1 MFFNHL
7 ISISMRISSV
17 LVRSLYLFVILI
29 ATTSQSLHA
38 AEGQSGIDQQ
48 IDEAFKP
55 AAEFTGKM
63 MFSPITI
70 FGQDIPWVILWLGLG
85 AVILTFYFKFIN
97 IRAFGLAIR
106 TVKGKYSKKDDP
118 GQITHFQALA
128 SALSGTVGL
137 GNIGGV
143 AVAISLGGPGAV
155 FWMIL
160 IGFFSMSTKFA
171 ECTLGVKYRKI
182 DEDGTVRGGPM
193 YYLEK
198 GLGERGM
205 GGFGKVLA
213 IIAAITFIFGAF
225 GAGNMYQS
233 NQSCALIYDVVLQQ
247 ETNDGKWIFG
257 VIMAI
262 LVGSVIIGGIK
273 RVAAVTS
280 KLVPSM
286 CIIYLLGGLIV
297 LLSNISS
304 LPAAFGTIVSE
315 AFAPKSAM
323 VGGIIGVFVQGM
335 RRATFS
341 NEAGLGSAPV
351 AHSAVKTSKPASEGL
366 VAILEPFVDTII
378 VCTMTALVIVST
390 GVYEVGDKIGT
401 GGGILLT
408 SKAFSTV
415 IPWFKYILMVAVF
428 LFAFSTMITW
438 SYYGEQ
444 AIAYLFGPAKKIA
457 LTYKVLF
464 CSFAIVGSSSQLG
477 NVLDFCDA
485 TLFMMCVPNLIGVYL
500 LLPVIR
506 KELSDFTAH
515 ARSIDSAEN
524 S

>member
-1 MFFNHL
+1 
-7 ISISMRISSV
+7 MRISSV
-17 LVRSLYLFVILI
+17 LVRSLYLSVII
-29 ATTSQSLHA
+29 AVSACSSLCA
-38 AEGQSGIDQQ
+38 SENQTGIDQQ
-48 IDEAFKP
+48 IDQAFKP
-55 AAEFTGKM
+55 AAEVTDKM
-63 MFSPITI
+63 MFSPIPI
-70 FGQDIPWVILWLGLG
+70 FGQEIPWVILWLGLG
-85 AVILTFYFKFIN
+85 AVFLTFYFKFIN
-97 IRAFGLAIR
+97 VHAFGLAIR
-106 TVKGKYSKKDDP
+106 TVKGKYSKSDDP

-143 AVAISLGGPGAV
+143 AVAISFGGPGAV

-193 YYLEK
+193 YYLQQGLKDRGMK
-198 GLGERGM
+198 GLGRC
-205 GGFGKVLA
+205 LA

-225 GAGNMYQS
+225 GAGNMYQT

-247 ETNDGKWIFG
+247 ETSDGKWIFG
-257 VIMAI
+257 GIMAI
-262 LVGSVIIGGIK
+262 LVGAVIIGGII

-286 CIIYLLGGLIV
+286 CIIYLLGCLVV

-304 LPAAFGTIVSE
+304 LPAAFSTIFDE

-323 VGGIIGVFVQGM
+323 VGGIVGVFIQGM

-351 AHSAVKTSKPASEGL
+351 AHSAVKTSKPASEGI
-366 VAILEPFVDTII
+366 VALLEPFIDTII
-378 VCTMTALVIVST
+378 VCTMTALVIIST
-390 GVYEVGDKIGT
+390 GVYEVGDEIGT

-408 SKAFSTV
+408 SEAFSTV

-457 LTYKVLF
+457 MTYKILF
-464 CSFAIVGSSSQLG
+464 CSFAIVGSSSQLD
-477 NVLDFCDA
+477 NVLNFCDA

-506 KELSDFTAH
+506 KELSDFTDH
-515 ARSIDSAEN
+515 AKSIDAADN

>member
-1 MFFNHL
+1 MHA
-7 ISISMRISSV
+7 SACSS
-17 LVRSLYLFVILI
+17 LCASENQ
-29 ATTSQSLHA
+29 T
-38 AEGQSGIDQQ
+38 GIDQQ
-48 IDEAFKP
+48 IDQAFKP
-55 AAEFTGKM
+55 AAEVTGKM
-63 MFSPITI
+63 MFSPIPI
-70 FGQDIPWVILWLGLG
+70 FGQEIPWVILWLGLG
-85 AVILTFYFKFIN
+85 AVFLTFYFKFIN
-97 IRAFGLAIR
+97 VHAFGLAIR
-106 TVKGKYSKKDDP
+106 TVKGKYSKSDDP

-143 AVAISLGGPGAV
+143 AVAISFGGPGAV

-193 YYLEK
+193 YYLQQGLKDRGMK
-198 GLGERGM
+198 GLGRC
-205 GGFGKVLA
+205 LA

-225 GAGNMYQS
+225 GAGNMYQT

-247 ETNDGKWIFG
+247 ETSDGKWIFG

-286 CIIYLLGGLIV
+286 CIIYLLGCLVV

-304 LPAAFGTIVSE
+304 LPAAFSTIFDE

-323 VGGIIGVFVQGM
+323 VGGIVGVFIQGM

-351 AHSAVKTSKPASEGL
+351 AHSAVKTSKPASEGI
-366 VAILEPFVDTII
+366 VALLEPFIDTII
-378 VCTMTALVIVST
+378 VCTMTALVIIST
-390 GVYEVGDKIGT
+390 GVYEVGDEIGT

-408 SKAFSTV
+408 SEAFSTV

-457 LTYKVLF
+457 MTYKILF
-464 CSFAIVGSSSQLG
+464 CSFAIVGSSSQLD
-477 NVLDFCDA
+477 NVLNFCDA

-506 KELSDFTAH
+506 KELSDFTDH
-515 ARSIDSAEN
+515 AKSIDAADN

>member
-1 MFFNHL
+1 
-7 ISISMRISSV
+7 MRISSIV
-17 LVRSLYLFVILI
+17 VRSLYLSVIL
-29 ATTSQSLHA
+29 AASTCSSLYA
-38 AEGQSGIDQQ
+38 AEAKTSIDQQ

-55 AAEFTGKM
+55 AAEVTGKM
-63 MFSPITI
+63 MFSPVTI

-106 TVKGKYSKKDDP
+106 TVKGKYSSKDDP

-193 YYLEK
+193 YYLQQ
-198 GLGERGM
+198 GLADRGM
-205 GGFGKVLA
+205 KGFGKILA
-213 IIAAITFIFGAF
+213 IIAALTFIFGAF

-257 VIMAI
+257 VIMAV
-262 LVGSVIIGGIK
+262 LVGTVIIGGIT

-286 CIIYLLGGLIV
+286 CILYLLGGLVV
-297 LLSNISS
+297 LLANISS
-304 LPAAFGTIVSE
+304 LPAAFATIVSE

-351 AHSAVKTSKPASEGL
+351 AHSAVKTSKPASEGI

-415 IPWFKYILMVAVF
+415 IPWFKYLLMIAVF

-457 LTYKVLF
+457 ITYKVLF
-464 CSFAIVGSSSQLG
+464 CSFAIVGSSSKLS

-506 KELSDFTAH
+506 KELSEFKEH
-515 ARSIDSAEN
+515 AKSIDLAKN

>member
-1 MFFNHL
+1 MH
-7 ISISMRISSV
+7 ISSFF
-17 LVRSLYLFVILI
+17 RQSLILI
-29 ATTSQSLHA
+29 CLNIYFTQITPLFG
-38 AEGQSGIDQQ
+38 EENSGIDQK
-48 IDEAFKP
+48 INDAFKP

-63 MFSPITI
+63 MFSPVPI
-70 FGQDIPWVILWLGLG
+70 GDQGIPWVILWLGI
-85 AVILTFYFKFIN
+85 AAIILTLYFKFIN
-97 IRAFGLAIR
+97 VRSFPLAIK
-106 TVKGKYSKKDDP
+106 TVMGKYSKADDP

-143 AVAISLGGPGAV
+143 AVAISMGGAGAV

-182 DEDGTVRGGPM
+182 DADGTVRGGPM
-193 YYLEK
+193 YYLRDGLKEK
-198 GLGERGM
+198 GLEGL
-205 GGFGKVLA
+205 GKILAVL
-213 IIAAITFIFGAF
+213 AAITFIFGAF
-225 GAGNMYQS
+225 GAGNMYQA
-233 NQSCALIYDVVLQQ
+233 NQSCALIYDVVLQ
-247 ETNDGKWIFG
+247 NDSDDGKWIFG
-257 VIMAI
+257 LIMAF
-262 LVGSVIIGGIK
+262 LVGAVIIGGIK
-273 RVAAVTS
+273 RVASVTS

-286 CIIYLLGGLIV
+286 CIIYLLGGFIV
-297 LLSNISS
+297 L
-304 LPAAFGTIVSE
+304 AFNVGKIPTAIGTIFSE
-315 AFAPKSAM
+315 AFNPQSAM
-323 VGGIIGVFVQGM
+323 VGGIIGVFIQGM

-351 AHSAVKTSKPASEGL
+351 AHSAVKTSKPASEGI

-390 GVYEVGDKIGT
+390 GVYEVGQNPGT

-408 SKAFSTV
+408 SEAFSTV
-415 IPWFKYILMVAVF
+415 LPWFKYILMVAVF

-444 AIAYLFGPAKKIA
+444 AISYLLGPSKAVSN
-457 LTYKVLF
+457 TYKIIFCLF
-464 CSFAIVGSSSQLG
+464 AVVGASSNLG

-500 LLPVIR
+500 LLPVI
-506 KELSDFTAH
+506 KSELNEFKLH
-515 ARSIDSAEN
+515 ANNIDSQ
-524 S
+524 

>member
-1 MFFNHL
+1 MN
-7 ISISMRISSV
+7 ISSFF
-17 LVRSLYLFVILI
+17 RQSLILI
-29 ATTSQSLHA
+29 FLNIYFSQITPLFG
-38 AEGQSGIDQQ
+38 EENSGIDQK
-48 IDEAFKP
+48 INDAFKP

-63 MFSPITI
+63 MFSPVPI
-70 FGQDIPWVILWLGLG
+70 GDQGIPWVILWLGI
-85 AVILTFYFKFIN
+85 AAIILTLYFKFIN
-97 IRAFGLAIR
+97 VRSFPLAIK
-106 TVKGKYSKKDDP
+106 TVMGKYSKADDP

-143 AVAISLGGPGAV
+143 AVAISMGGAGAV

-182 DEDGTVRGGPM
+182 DADGTVRGGPM
-193 YYLEK
+193 YYLRDGLKEK
-198 GLGERGM
+198 GLEGL
-205 GGFGKVLA
+205 GKILAVL
-213 IIAAITFIFGAF
+213 AAITFIFGAF
-225 GAGNMYQS
+225 GAGNMYQA
-233 NQSCALIYDVVLQQ
+233 NQSCALIYDVVLQ
-247 ETNDGKWIFG
+247 NDSDDGKWIFG
-257 VIMAI
+257 LIMAF
-262 LVGSVIIGGIK
+262 LVGAVIIGGIK
-273 RVAAVTS
+273 RVASVTS

-286 CIIYLLGGLIV
+286 CIIYLLGGFIV
-297 LLSNISS
+297 L
-304 LPAAFGTIVSE
+304 AFNVGKIPTAIGTIFSE
-315 AFAPKSAM
+315 AFNPQSAM
-323 VGGIIGVFVQGM
+323 VGGIIGVFIQGM

-351 AHSAVKTSKPASEGL
+351 AHSAVKTSKPASEGI

-390 GVYEVGDKIGT
+390 GVYEVGQNPGT

-408 SKAFSTV
+408 SEAFSTV
-415 IPWFKYILMVAVF
+415 LPWFKYILMVAVF

-444 AIAYLFGPAKKIA
+444 AISYLLGPSKAVSN
-457 LTYKVLF
+457 TYKIIFCLF
-464 CSFAIVGSSSQLG
+464 AVVGASSNLG

-500 LLPVIR
+500 LLPVI
-506 KELSDFTAH
+506 KSELNEFKLH
-515 ARSIDSAEN
+515 ANNIDSQ
-524 S
+524 

>member
-1 MFFNHL
+1 MH
-7 ISISMRISSV
+7 ISSFF
-17 LVRSLYLFVILI
+17 RQSLILI
-29 ATTSQSLHA
+29 CLNIYFTQITPLFG
-38 AEGQSGIDQQ
+38 EENSGIDQK
-48 IDEAFKP
+48 INDAFKP

-63 MFSPITI
+63 MFSPVPI
-70 FGQDIPWVILWLGLG
+70 GDQGIPWVILWLGI
-85 AVILTFYFKFIN
+85 AAIILTLYFKFIN
-97 IRAFGLAIR
+97 VRSFPLAIK
-106 TVKGKYSKKDDP
+106 TVMGKYSKADDP

-143 AVAISLGGPGAV
+143 AVAISMGGAGAV

-182 DEDGTVRGGPM
+182 DADGTVRGGPM
-193 YYLEK
+193 YYLRDGLKEK
-198 GLGERGM
+198 GLEGL
-205 GGFGKVLA
+205 GKILAVL
-213 IIAAITFIFGAF
+213 AAITFIFGAF
-225 GAGNMYQS
+225 GAGNMYQA
-233 NQSCALIYDVVLQQ
+233 NQSCALIYDVVLQ
-247 ETNDGKWIFG
+247 NDSDDGKWIFG
-257 VIMAI
+257 LFMAF
-262 LVGSVIIGGIK
+262 LVGAVIIGGIK
-273 RVAAVTS
+273 RVASVTS

-286 CIIYLLGGLIV
+286 CIIYLLGGFIV
-297 LLSNISS
+297 L
-304 LPAAFGTIVSE
+304 AFNVGKIPTAIGTIFSE
-315 AFAPKSAM
+315 AFNPQSAM
-323 VGGIIGVFVQGM
+323 VGGIIGVFIQGM

-351 AHSAVKTSKPASEGL
+351 AHSAVKTSKPASEGI

-390 GVYEVGDKIGT
+390 GVYEVGQNPGT

-408 SKAFSTV
+408 SEAFSTV
-415 IPWFKYILMVAVF
+415 LPWFKYILMVAVF

-444 AIAYLFGPAKKIA
+444 AISYLLGPSKAVSN
-457 LTYKVLF
+457 TYKIIFCLF
-464 CSFAIVGSSSQLG
+464 AVVGASSNLG

-500 LLPVIR
+500 LLPVI
-506 KELSDFTAH
+506 KSELNEFKLH
-515 ARSIDSAEN
+515 ANNIDSQ
-524 S
+524 

>member
-1 MFFNHL
+1 MN
-7 ISISMRISSV
+7 ISSFF
-17 LVRSLYLFVILI
+17 RQSLILI
-29 ATTSQSLHA
+29 FLNIYFSQITPLFG
-38 AEGQSGIDQQ
+38 EENSGIDQK
-48 IDEAFKP
+48 INDAFKP

-63 MFSPITI
+63 MFSPVPI
-70 FGQDIPWVILWLGLG
+70 GDQGIPWVILWLGI
-85 AVILTFYFKFIN
+85 AAIILTLYFKFIN
-97 IRAFGLAIR
+97 VRSFPLAIK
-106 TVKGKYSKKDDP
+106 TVMGKYSKADDP

-143 AVAISLGGPGAV
+143 AVAISMGGAGAV

-182 DEDGTVRGGPM
+182 DADGTVRGGPM
-193 YYLEK
+193 YYLRDGLKEK
-198 GLGERGM
+198 GLEGL
-205 GGFGKVLA
+205 GKILAVL
-213 IIAAITFIFGAF
+213 AAITFIFGAF
-225 GAGNMYQS
+225 GAGNMYQA
-233 NQSCALIYDVVLQQ
+233 NQSCALIYDVVLQ
-247 ETNDGKWIFG
+247 NDSDDGKWIFG
-257 VIMAI
+257 LIMAF
-262 LVGSVIIGGIK
+262 LVGAVIIGGIK
-273 RVAAVTS
+273 RVASVTS

-286 CIIYLLGGLIV
+286 CIIYLLGGFIV
-297 LLSNISS
+297 L
-304 LPAAFGTIVSE
+304 AFNVGKIPTAIGTIFSE
-315 AFAPKSAM
+315 AFNPQSAM
-323 VGGIIGVFVQGM
+323 VGGIIGVFIQGM

-351 AHSAVKTSKPASEGL
+351 AHSAVKTSKPASEGI

-390 GVYEVGDKIGT
+390 GVYEVGQNPGT

-408 SKAFSTV
+408 SEAFSTV
-415 IPWFKYILMVAVF
+415 LPWFKYILMVAVF

-444 AIAYLFGPAKKIA
+444 AISYLLGPSKAVSN
-457 LTYKVLF
+457 TYKIIFCLF
-464 CSFAIVGSSSQLG
+464 AVVGASSNLG

-500 LLPVIR
+500 LLPVIKSEL
-506 KELSDFTAH
+506 KEFKLH
-515 ARSIDSAEN
+515 ANNIDSQ
-524 S
+524 

>member
-1 MFFNHL
+1 MH
-7 ISISMRISSV
+7 ISSFF
-17 LVRSLYLFVILI
+17 RQSLILI
-29 ATTSQSLHA
+29 CLNIYFTQITPLFG
-38 AEGQSGIDQQ
+38 EENSGIDQK
-48 IDEAFKP
+48 INDAFKP

-63 MFSPITI
+63 MFSPVPI
-70 FGQDIPWVILWLGLG
+70 GDQGIPWVILWLGI
-85 AVILTFYFKFIN
+85 AAIILTLYFKFIN
-97 IRAFGLAIR
+97 IRSFPLAIK
-106 TVKGKYSKKDDP
+106 TVMGKYSKSDDP

-143 AVAISLGGPGAV
+143 AVAISMGGAGAV

-182 DEDGTVRGGPM
+182 DSDGTVRGGPM
-193 YYLEK
+193 YYLRDGLKEK
-198 GLGERGM
+198 GLEGL
-205 GGFGKVLA
+205 GKILAVL
-213 IIAAITFIFGAF
+213 AAITFIFGAF
-225 GAGNMYQS
+225 GAGNMYQA
-233 NQSCALIYDVVLQQ
+233 NQSCALIYDVVL
-247 ETNDGKWIFG
+247 NNDSDDGKWIFG
-257 VIMAI
+257 LIMAF
-262 LVGSVIIGGIK
+262 LVGAVIIGGIK
-273 RVAAVTS
+273 RVASVTS

-286 CIIYLLGGLIV
+286 CIIYLLGGFIV
-297 LLSNISS
+297 LAFNLGKI
-304 LPAAFGTIVSE
+304 PAAIGTIFSD
-315 AFAPKSAM
+315 AFNPQSAM
-323 VGGIIGVFVQGM
+323 VGGIIGVFIQGM

-351 AHSAVKTSKPASEGL
+351 AHAAVKTSKPASEGI

-390 GVYEVGDKIGT
+390 GVYEIGQTTGT

-408 SKAFSTV
+408 SEAFSTV
-415 IPWFKYILMVAVF
+415 LPWFKYILMVAVF

-444 AIAYLFGPAKKIA
+444 AISYLFGPSKYVSN
-457 LTYKVLF
+457 TYKTIFCLF
-464 CSFAIVGSSSQLG
+464 AVVGASSNLG

-506 KELSDFTAH
+506 QELKAFKKH
-515 ARSIDSAEN
+515 AQSIDSQ
-524 S
+524 